1 MIVRRAEASDAKCIA
16 EVRVAAWKSAYR
28 GLLPDHVL
36 DGLMVEDSERRWRE
50 HIAKSLLHILVF
62 EHEERI
68 IGFAACGNSQ
78 DEDVDREKVGEL
90 HVMYVHPDEWRRG
103 YGKALLEEA
112 MSRMRGEGYE
122 SVILWVLRGNEQAIG
137 FYEKAGFGADGA
149 SRVKQRSDGT
159 EMPIVRY
166 RRRLE

>member
-1 MIVRRAEASDAKCIA
+1 MLIRRAETSDAKGIG

-28 GLLPDHVL
+28 GLLPDRVL
-36 DGLMVEDSERRWRE
+36 DGLLVEDSERSWRE
-50 HIAKSLLHILVF
+50 HIAKSLLHILVV

-68 IGFAACGNSQ
+68 VGFAACGNSQ

-90 HVMYVHPDEWRRG
+90 HVMYVHPEEWRRG
-103 YGKALLEEA
+103 YGKALLEKA
-112 MSRMRGEGYE
+112 MSHLRGEGYE

-137 FYEKAGFGADGA
+137 FYEGAGFEADGA
-149 SRVKQRSDGT
+149 SRVKRRSDGT